1 MFIRDDVYT
10 FFKAML
16 EGINYFFVIYMVI
29 YSFFLFVSV
38 VSGSVK
44 LYRKRKQ
51 EKFKNTIHQNY
62 YIPVSII
69 VPAYNEEVTVVETF
83 KSLLT
88 LD

>member
-29 YSFFLFVSV
+29 YSVFLFVSV

-44 LYRKRKQ
+44 LYSKRKQ
-51 EKFKNTIHQNY
+51 ECNLRA
-62 YIPVSII
+62 IPQYR
-69 VPAYNEEVTVVETF
+69 PYCQP
-83 KSLLT
+83 L
-88 LD
+88 